1 MSRIKDKLWDIV
13 EIIDEQFG
21 EGYAKKIPELV
32 GRIIQ
37 SEALIEGW
45 EEVIHALRN
54 VNIG

>member
-21 EGYAKKIPELV
+21 EGYAKKNPELV